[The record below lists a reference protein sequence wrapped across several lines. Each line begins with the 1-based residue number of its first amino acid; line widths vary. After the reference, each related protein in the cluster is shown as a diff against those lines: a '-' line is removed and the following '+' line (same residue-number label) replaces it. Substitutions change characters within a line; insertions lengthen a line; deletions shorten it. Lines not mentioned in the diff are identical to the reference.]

1 MEYQAETIDVTNQYI
16 NDPNSIIQGGLFNIN
31 DFNKAYNIMKE
42 NKKKIIQNTDI
53 TYLNQLNEQEN
64 VKHTYIY
71 NQNMYEILI
80 NVKKIKKNIFNDL
93 FIDLVHLRFNIH
105 IFFKDDRIFYI
116 GLIFIIVGLILY
128 LFNLLFEKS

>member
-71 NQNMYEILI
+71 NQNIYEILI
-80 NVKKIKKNIFNDL
+80 NLKNTINNILNDL

-105 IFFKDDRIFYI
+105 IFFKDDRIFYV
-116 GLIFIIVGLILY
+116 GLIFIIVGLIVY